1 MEILDLFE
9 MLWDLH
15 YVLFRSAWGACEFLP
30 HTYSSLN
37 STDYDIVMCTW
48 VPSCPGHQGHYGA
61 MSGGDTAI
69 PGIRIDI
76 CMSDLM
82 LSDFCEVSW
91 TLCAKTLFFLV
102 PLTDT
107 NPLETI
113 SIFFSSSFH
122 YFLSYFLSPVSSTII
137 FFFPNHTQEEKA
149 SKNRN
154 KNPLSQC
161 SQHRFDPWSGKIPH
175 TMWYG
180 QKTNKKRDM
189 LQFLNIFLFTFT
201 WWEITATGIIKSGL
215 HLELGRSYLEQSR
228 FFIVLSWPGES
239 VYCFLTCSLKD
250 SIQIFFFLILF
261 IHLFYFCLCCIF
273 VTARTFL

>member
-1 MEILDLFE
+1 
-9 MLWDLH
+9 
-15 YVLFRSAWGACEFLP
+15 
-30 HTYSSLN
+30 
-37 STDYDIVMCTW
+37 
-48 VPSCPGHQGHYGA
+48 

-91 TLCAKTLFFLV
+91 TLCAKTLNLSFLV

-261 IHLFYFCLCCIF
+261 IHLFTFACAASLSLQGLFSSCNEQGLRSDRGVRASHCRGF
-273 VTARTFL
+273 SFFRTWPLGCVGFSSFGTRAQ